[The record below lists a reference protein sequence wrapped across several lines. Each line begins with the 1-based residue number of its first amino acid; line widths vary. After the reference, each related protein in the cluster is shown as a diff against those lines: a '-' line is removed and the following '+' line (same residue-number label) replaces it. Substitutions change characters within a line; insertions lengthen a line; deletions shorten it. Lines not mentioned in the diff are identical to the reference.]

1 MNPGDDRPTLPA
13 QLLIAPAL
21 TSTAGILLGL
31 AAFMLGEDGLGI
43 AFYPMI
49 AVAVV
54 LWLYGQAKLLST
66 IKAFARAQREK
77 QESDSDS

>member
-1 MNPGDDRPTLPA
+1 MTTGDERPTLPA

-21 TSTAGILLGL
+21 TSTAGLLLGL

-43 AFYPMI
+43 GFYPAI

-54 LWLYGQAKLLST
+54 VWLYGQAKLLST
-66 IKAFARAQREK
+66 IKAFAQAQREK
-77 QESDSDS
+77 QESDSEG